1 VVVAL
6 GLVLSGIVRAA
17 DEGRTAKAPWPF
29 FAFEDGLT
37 TVPLLEQP
45 KVLKELGYDGIS
57 YTGTQQIPEL
67 LQALDAQG
75 LKMFNTYIG
84 ASVDADKPPYDPGL
98 KKAIEQL
105 RGRDTLIWLYVMGS
119 KPASDALDDRA
130 VAICREVADMAAAA
144 GLRVALY
151 PHTGFYVSRMEDA
164 LRIAKKVDRKN
175 LGVTFNLCHFLKM
188 ENERDI
194 DRRLTEAM
202 PYLFV
207 VSINGADSGD
217 TNKME
222 WSRLIQTL
230 DRGSFD
236 VGRVLKKLKQLGYT
250 GPIGLQCYAIPGDSR
265 ENLARS
271 MAAWRKLCLRVSE
284 P

>member
-1 VVVAL
+1 MSLLSLSVAL
-6 GLVLSGIVRAA
+6 AGTVWAA
-17 DEGRTAKAPWPF
+17 DEGKPAKAPWAF
-29 FAFEDGLT
+29 FAFEDGLD

-57 YTGTQQIPEL
+57 YTGAQRIGEL

-84 ASVDADKPPYDPGL
+84 ATVEAGKPPYEPGL
-98 KKAIEQL
+98 KQAIEQL
-105 RGRDTLIWLYVMGS
+105 KGRDSLIWLYIQG
-119 KPASDALDDRA
+119 PQAASEALDERA

-151 PHTGFYVSRMEDA
+151 PHTGFYVSRIEDA
-164 LRIAKKVDRKN
+164 LRIAKKTDRKN

-188 ENERDI
+188 ENEKDI
-194 DRRLTEAM
+194 ERRLTEAI
-202 PYLFV
+202 PWLFA

-236 VGRVLKKLKQLGYT
+236 VAGLLKTLKRLGYT
-250 GPIGLQCYAIPGDSR
+250 GPIGLQCWAIPGDSR
-265 ENLARS
+265 ENLTRS
-271 MAAWRKLCLRVSE
+271 MAAWQKLCVQVGQ
-284 P
+284 